1 MKKTCTDSRYFWSDV
16 RISDLLDLPIIQPRI
31 TPILLINLGC
41 YAMNNLSAFS
51 FLLLLSATLLAGCEQ
66 TPPEVAGGSSSTS
79 ARSPALSAISS
90 AGSISQSTEQ
100 TQSNNSTESTTVYF
114 DFDSSEL
121 TLGAQQKLA
130 QTVQYFLANPS
141 SSIIVEGHAD
151 ERGTREYN
159 LALGAKRA
167 SSVTDFLVANG
178 IDALRIRQVS
188 FGKEQP
194 VEIGSNQAAW
204 SKNRRAIV
212 VK

>member
-1 MKKTCTDSRYFWSDV
+1 MRKLNVSS
-16 RISDLLDLPIIQPRI
+16 L
-31 TPILLINLGC
+31 ILLISGMLLVGC
-41 YAMNNLSAFS
+41 A
-51 FLLLLSATLLAGCEQ
+51 E
-66 TPPEVAGGSSSTS
+66 TPPDVAGLSSSTS
-79 ARSPALSAISS
+79 AISS
-90 AGSISQSTEQ
+90 ANGTSQNTEQ
-100 TQSNNSTESTTVYF
+100 NKYGDNVNLTMVYF

-121 TLGAQQKLA
+121 SVEATQELA
-130 QTVQYFLANPS
+130 QAVKHLQSNPS
-141 SSIIVEGHAD
+141 KSIIVEGHAD

-167 SSVTDFLVANG
+167 SSVADFLVANG

-194 VEIGSNQAAW
+194 AEIGSNAAAW

>member
-1 MKKTCTDSRYFWSDV
+1 
-16 RISDLLDLPIIQPRI
+16 
-31 TPILLINLGC
+31 
-41 YAMNNLSAFS
+41 LSAFS
-51 FLLLLSATLLAGCEQ
+51 FLFLLSTALLAGCEQ
-66 TPPEVAGGSSSTS
+66 RPPEVAGGASSTS
-79 ARSPALSAISS
+79 ESSPAVSTTSS
-90 AGSISQSTEQ
+90 AGRISQSTEQ

-130 QTVQYFLANPS
+130 QTAQYFLANPS

-167 SSVTDFLVANG
+167 SSVADFLVANG

>member
-1 MKKTCTDSRYFWSDV
+1 
-16 RISDLLDLPIIQPRI
+16 
-31 TPILLINLGC
+31 
-41 YAMNNLSAFS
+41 MNNLSAFG
-51 FLLLLSATLLAGCEQ
+51 FLLLLSTTLLAGCEQ
-66 TPPEVAGGSSSTS
+66 TPPEVAGGSSST
-79 ARSPALSAISS
+79 SAISS

>member
-51 FLLLLSATLLAGCEQ
+51 VLFLLSATLLAGCEQ
-66 TPPEVAGGSSSTS
+66 TPPVVAGGSSST
-79 ARSPALSAISS
+79 SAISS

-114 DFDSSEL
+114 DFDSFDL

>member
-1 MKKTCTDSRYFWSDV
+1 
-16 RISDLLDLPIIQPRI
+16 
-31 TPILLINLGC
+31 
-41 YAMNNLSAFS
+41 MNNLSAFG
-51 FLLLLSATLLAGCEQ
+51 FLLLLSTTLLAGCEQ
-66 TPPEVAGGSSSTS
+66 TPPEVTGGSSSTS
-79 ARSPALSAISS
+79 ASSPALSAISS

-130 QTVQYFLANPS
+130 QTVQYFLVNPS

>member
-1 MKKTCTDSRYFWSDV
+1 
-16 RISDLLDLPIIQPRI
+16 
-31 TPILLINLGC
+31 
-41 YAMNNLSAFS
+41 MNNLSAFG

-66 TPPEVAGGSSSTS
+66 TPPEVAGGSSST
-79 ARSPALSAISS
+79 SAISS

-130 QTVQYFLANPS
+130 QTVQYFLSNPS